1 MPITATQG
9 LLTSAN
15 SGAYA
20 AAGTGTAEKVL
31 VDYKDA
37 LIEYKAT
44 DLPVIAMFAES
55 MTTDTGGDID
65 ISFALPSMKM
75 EAIDEGSTPAYQ
87 HTKMRSERVSVKE
100 WGIAV
105 GVTRRMIEDSRFNEV
120 ELALNEARKAVDRH
134 ITDHFIKCVFG
145 VADTTYGTVRVDN
158 NNTSFDDE
166 AEIKNFSTN
175 PHGGFLG
182 DAANSGGT
190 EAALQAEIEA
200 DGSRVY
206 PYAGATAANL
216 ARSHYVDGGVATDG
230 AIQLSNLLTCIELI
244 GQHGYNADTLLMS
257 PQHYNS
263 LLTLADFTA
272 VFTAGSGATTSA
284 VGDFDTSGV
293 AAVTGSQRLQN
304 TFVESTNQTRVV
316 GNIYGLKIISNPWVP
331 VDKFMVLDSSVKPV
345 AYVQRRGL
353 TVEEANPGFGIVGS
367 YLSMRYGLKII
378 NPLSACIVTN
388 QT

>member
-1 MPITATQG
+1 MPITAQTG
-9 LLTSAN
+9 LLTSQN
-15 SGAYA
+15 SGTYA
-20 AAGTGTAEKVL
+20 DAGTGTAEKVL

-37 LIEYKAT
+37 LIDYKAT
-44 DLPVIAMFAES
+44 ELPVIAMFAES
-55 MTTDTGGDID
+55 MTTDTGGDVD
-65 ISFALPSMKM
+65 ISFSLPSMKM
-75 EAIDEGSTPAYQ
+75 ESIDEGTTPAYQ
-87 HTKMRSERVSVKE
+87 HTKMRSERVGVRE

-134 ITDHFIKCVFG
+134 ITDHFVKCVFG
-145 VADTTYGTVRVDN
+145 VQDDTFGTVRVDN
-158 NNTSFDDE
+158 DSSSFNDE
-166 AEIKNFSTN
+166 TEIKNFANN

-182 DAANSGGT
+182 IPSASTDAVLN
-190 EAALQAEIEA
+190 A

-206 PYAGATAANL
+206 PYAGATTANL
-216 ARSHYVDGGVATDG
+216 LRSHYVDGGTTSAGDITL
-230 AIQLSNLLTCIELI
+230 AKILEAIELI

-257 PQHYNS
+257 PQHYQS
-263 LLTLADFTA
+263 LLKLADFTA
-272 VFTAGSGATTSA
+272 VFTAGDGAASSTSHA
-284 VGDFDTSGV
+284 DKGG
-293 AAVTGSQRLQN
+293 LQN

-331 VDKFMVLDSSVKPV
+331 TTKYMITDSSVKPV

-378 NPLSACIVTN
+378 NPLSSVIVTN
-388 QT
+388 QS

>member
-1 MPITATQG
+1 MPITASEG

-15 SGAYA
+15 KGAYA
-20 AAGTGTAEKVL
+20 DAGTGTAEKVL

-37 LIEYKAT
+37 LIDYKAT
-44 DLPVIAMFAES
+44 DLPVISMFAET
-55 MTTDTGGDID
+55 MTTETGGDVD

-75 EAIDEGSTPAYQ
+75 ESIDEGSTPAYQ

-120 ELALNEARKAVDRH
+120 ELALNEAKKAVDRH

-145 VADTTYGTVRVDN
+145 VADTTYGTVEVSADSSDY
-158 NNTSFDDE
+158 NTE
-166 AEIKNFSTN
+166 VEIKNFANN

-182 DAANSGGT
+182 EPSASTDAVLN
-190 EAALQAEIEA
+190 A

-206 PYAGATAANL
+206 PYAGATTANL
-216 ARSHYVDGGVATDG
+216 LRSHYFNSTTGAGAGEINIVDLLD
-230 AIQLSNLLTCIELI
+230 AIDRIS
-244 GQHGYNADTLLMS
+244 QHGYAPDTVLMS
-257 PQHYNS
+257 PGHFNS
-263 LLTLADFTA
+263 LLKLADFTSI
-272 VFTAGSGATTSA
+272 FTAGVGASAAQGSGANPGASK
-284 VGDFDTSGV
+284 
-293 AAVTGSQRLQN
+293 LQN
-304 TFVESTNQTRVV
+304 TFLESTNQTKVV
-316 GNIYGLKIISNPWVP
+316 GNIFGLNVISNPWVP
-331 VDKFMVLDSSVKPV
+331 VDKIMVTDSSVKPV

-378 NPLSACIVTN
+378 NPLSSCIIEN
-388 QT
+388 Q